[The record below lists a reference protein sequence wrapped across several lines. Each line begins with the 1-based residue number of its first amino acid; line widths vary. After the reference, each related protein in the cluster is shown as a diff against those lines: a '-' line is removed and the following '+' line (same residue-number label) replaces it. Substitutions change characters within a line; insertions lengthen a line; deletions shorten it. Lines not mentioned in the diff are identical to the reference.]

1 MLLPI
6 VAASIYHDNSVLHSS
21 SCDGYRLEKV
31 KVSMDG
37 GHSIKVKPKRSR
49 PVQVSD
55 QIKAWVVERD
65 LRQGD
70 KLPNEAEMI
79 ALFKVSKGTVREALR
94 ILEAQGLIVT
104 RTGPGGGSF
113 VGEVSQD
120 RALSLLGN
128 FFYFQELSLAD
139 IYQMRK
145 ALEPELAAD
154 LAGQLSAQ
162 QLNTLTQLVSA
173 HDTPAQ
179 SAEEEKRE
187 HIASLAFHAKL
198 AEFAGNRL
206 LGFMIAFM
214 VRMLTEMTVYRK
226 LYDVPNH
233 ELWSKGRQYQL
244 ELIEALRRGDRGAAR
259 QTMASHMSV
268 AEDLMRHQEARLARR
283 FIPD

>member
-1 MLLPI
+1 
-6 VAASIYHDNSVLHSS
+6 
-21 SCDGYRLEKV
+21 
-31 KVSMDG
+31 MDG
-37 GHSIKVKPKRSR
+37 GQEIKSKVKRSR
-49 PVQVSD
+49 PVQVAD

-128 FFYFQELSLAD
+128 YFYFQALSLAD

-145 ALEPELAAD
+145 ALEPELAAG
-154 LAGQLSAQ
+154 LAGRLDADQLDM
-162 QLNTLTQLVSA
+162 LGKLVSA

-179 SAEEEKRE
+179 SAEEEKQE

-198 AEFAGNRL
+198 AEFAGNPL
-206 LGFMIAFM
+206 LGFMIVFM
-214 VRMLTEMTVYRK
+214 VKMLTEMTVYRK

-233 ELWSKGRQYQL
+233 ELWRRGRQYQL
-244 ELIEALRRGDRGAAR
+244 DLIAALRSGDADAAR
-259 QTMASHMSV
+259 KTMASHMAS
-268 AEDLMRHQEARLARR
+268 AEELMQRQEARLARR
-283 FIPD
+283 FLPD

>member
-1 MLLPI
+1 M
-6 VAASIYHDNSVLHSS
+6 A
-21 SCDGYRLEKV
+21 
-31 KVSMDG
+31 
-37 GHSIKVKPKRSR
+37 
-49 PVQVSD
+49 D

-128 FFYFQELSLAD
+128 YFYFQSLSLAD
-139 IYQMRK
+139 IYQMRQ
-145 ALEPELAAD
+145 ALEPELAAG
-154 LAGQLSAQ
+154 LAGHLDEDQLAV
-162 QLNTLTQLVSA
+162 LTQLVSA
-173 HDTPAQ
+173 HDRPAH
-179 SAEEEKRE
+179 SAEEEKQE

-198 AEFAGNRL
+198 AEFAGNAL

-233 ELWSKGRQYQL
+233 ELWRRGREYQL
-244 ELIEALRRGDRGAAR
+244 ELIEALREGDAQKAR
-259 QTMASHMSV
+259 EIMTSHMSV
-268 AEDLMRHQEARLARR
+268 AGELMQHQEARLARR
-283 FIPD
+283 FLPG

>member
-1 MLLPI
+1 
-6 VAASIYHDNSVLHSS
+6 
-21 SCDGYRLEKV
+21 
-31 KVSMDG
+31 MDG
-37 GHSIKVKPKRSR
+37 GQEIKAKPKRSR
-49 PVQVSD
+49 PVQVAD

-65 LRQGD
+65 LRRGD

-79 ALFKVSKGTVREALR
+79 ALFQVSKGTAREALR

-128 FFYFQELSLAD
+128 YFYFQELSLAD
-139 IYQMRK
+139 IYLMRK
-145 ALEPELAAD
+145 ALEPELAAG
-154 LAGQLSAQ
+154 LAGQLDPE
-162 QLNTLTQLVSA
+162 QLEMLTDLVSA
-173 HDTPAQ
+173 HAEPAQ
-179 SAEEEKRE
+179 SPEEEKRE

-206 LGFMIAFM
+206 LGFMITFM

-233 ELWSKGRQYQL
+233 ELWRRGRQHQL
-244 ELIEALRRGDRGAAR
+244 ELIEALRKGDTKAAR
-259 QTMASHMSV
+259 KTMASHMAA
-268 AEDLMRHQEARLARR
+268 AEELMQHQEARLARR

>member
-1 MLLPI
+1 
-6 VAASIYHDNSVLHSS
+6 
-21 SCDGYRLEKV
+21 
-31 KVSMDG
+31 MDG
-37 GHSIKVKPKRSR
+37 AQEIKTRGKRSR
-49 PVQVSD
+49 PVQVAD

-79 ALFKVSKGTVREALR
+79 ALFQVSKGTVREALR

-128 FFYFQELSLAD
+128 YFYFQELALSD

-145 ALEPELAAD
+145 VLEPELVAG
-154 LAGQLSAQ
+154 LAGQLDEAQ
-162 QLNTLTQLVSA
+162 LDTLSRLVGA
-173 HDTPAQ
+173 HATPAQ
-179 SAEEEKRE
+179 SPEEEKRE

-198 AEFAGNRL
+198 AEFAQNRL
-206 LGFMIAFM
+206 LGFMISFM
-214 VRMLTEMTVYRK
+214 VRMLTEMTVYRR
-226 LYDVPNH
+226 LYDMPNH
-233 ELWSKGRQYQL
+233 ELWRRGRQYQL
-244 ELIEALRRGDRGAAR
+244 ELIEALRHGDPEAAR
-259 QTMASHMSV
+259 RTMASHMAA
-268 AEDLMRHQEARLARR
+268 AEELMQHQEARLARR

>member
-1 MLLPI
+1 
-6 VAASIYHDNSVLHSS
+6 
-21 SCDGYRLEKV
+21 
-31 KVSMDG
+31 MDG
-37 GHSIKVKPKRSR
+37 GQDIKAKVKRSR
-49 PVQVSD
+49 PVQVAD

-128 FFYFQELSLAD
+128 YFYFQALSLSD

-145 ALEPELAAD
+145 ALEPELAAG
-154 LAGQLSAQ
+154 LAGRLDPDQLAS
-162 QLNTLTQLVSA
+162 LTNLVSA

-179 SAEEEKRE
+179 TPEEEKAE

-198 AEFAGNRL
+198 AEFAENPL

-233 ELWSKGRQYQL
+233 ELWRRGRRYQL
-244 ELIEALRRGDRGAAR
+244 DLIEALRVGDANAAR
-259 QTMASHMSV
+259 DTMAEHMAS
-268 AEDLMRHQEARLARR
+268 ADELMQNQEAQLARR
-283 FIPD
+283 FLPD

>member
-1 MLLPI
+1 
-6 VAASIYHDNSVLHSS
+6 
-21 SCDGYRLEKV
+21 
-31 KVSMDG
+31 MDG
-37 GHSIKVKPKRSR
+37 GQDIKAKAKKSR
-49 PVQVSD
+49 PVQVAD
-55 QIKAWVVERD
+55 RIKAWVVERD
-65 LRQGD
+65 LRRGD

-128 FFYFQELSLAD
+128 FFYFQDLSLAD
-139 IYQMRK
+139 VYQMRK
-145 ALEPELAAD
+145 VLEPKLAHE
-154 LAGQLSAQ
+154 LAGQLDAAQ
-162 QLNTLTQLVSA
+162 LEALALLVSA
-173 HDTPAQ
+173 HDRPAQ
-179 SAEEEKRE
+179 SAEEEKAE

-198 AEFAGNRL
+198 AEFADNRL

-226 LYDVPNH
+226 LYNVPNH
-233 ELWSKGRQYQL
+233 ELWRRGRQYQL
-244 ELIEALRRGDRGAAR
+244 ELIEALRRGDKDAAFA
-259 QTMASHMSV
+259 TMASHMAV
-268 AEDLMRHQEARLARR
+268 AEDLMQTQEARLARR

>member
-1 MLLPI
+1 
-6 VAASIYHDNSVLHSS
+6 
-21 SCDGYRLEKV
+21 
-31 KVSMDG
+31 MDG
-37 GHSIKVKPKRSR
+37 GQEIKPKVKRSR
-49 PVQVSD
+49 PVQVAD

-65 LRQGD
+65 LRKGD

-94 ILEAQGLIVT
+94 ILEAQGLIIT

-113 VGEVSQD
+113 VGEVSKD

-128 FFYFQELSLAD
+128 YFYFQALSLAD

-145 ALEPELAAD
+145 ALEPELAAA
-154 LAGQLSAQ
+154 LAGQLDAD
-162 QLNTLTQLVSA
+162 QLEVLTALVSA
-173 HDTPAQ
+173 HDKPAQ
-179 SAEEEKRE
+179 SPEEEKQE

-198 AEFAGNRL
+198 AEFAQNPL

-233 ELWSKGRQYQL
+233 ELWLRGRQYQMD
-244 ELIEALRRGDRGAAR
+244 LIEALRLGDAKTAR
-259 QTMASHMSV
+259 DTMAAHMAS
-268 AEDLMRHQEARLARR
+268 ADELMQHQEARLARR
-283 FIPD
+283 FLPD